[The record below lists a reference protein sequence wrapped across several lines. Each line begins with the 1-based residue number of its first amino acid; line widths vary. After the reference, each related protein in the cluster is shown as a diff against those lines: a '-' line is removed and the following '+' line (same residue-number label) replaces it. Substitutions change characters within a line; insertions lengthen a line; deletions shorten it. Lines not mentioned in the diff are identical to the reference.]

1 MKRLVVAITQMLIL
15 VGLLVFLH
23 GSGTIAQ
30 STRTPTVD
38 SRLKAIE
45 DATAEMR
52 REVSELKASNAAL
65 VAQVN
70 MLSSMLGVSSTLTVT
85 TVAAQ
90 DTTPVVAENNKTN
103 ESDERTSD
111 SDGSTAFEILSVDA
125 KIIESNN
132 VWWKM
137 AWVLEIKSTSDS
149 TLNLTA
155 KIEFVD
161 EDDFVI
167 HEDYEYGIRVRPG
180 ETVKVNG
187 YSLVDSGIAPDVAG
201 INAEVFE

>member
-1 MKRLVVAITQMLIL
+1 MKKLVVAITQILIL

-23 GSGTIAQ
+23 VSGTIAQ
-30 STRTPTVD
+30 STRTPTVE

-45 DATAEMR
+45 DAAVEMR
-52 REVSELKASNAAL
+52 SEINELKASNAAL

-70 MLSSMLGVSSTLTVT
+70 TLSSMLGVSSTLTVT
-85 TVAAQ
+85 TVATQ
-90 DTTPVVAENNKTN
+90 DTVVEAKSNKST
-103 ESDERTSD
+103 EPDERS
-111 SDGSTAFEILSVDA
+111 SGSGGSTAFEILSVDA
-125 KIIESNN
+125 KIIESNDI
-132 VWWKM
+132 WWKM

-149 TLNLTA
+149 TLTLMA